1 MILKTLPKPTHILW
15 LLLPNTPVRKRPHL
29 WGAPWQAGGGRGV
42 ALSVCR
48 VGAVLELT
56 VRVGA
61 EDGLGTPLLVHW
73 AGAQLQVPAHS
84 P

>member
-1 MILKTLPKPTHILW
+1 M
-15 LLLPNTPVRKRPHL
+15 
-29 WGAPWQAGGGRGV
+29 

-48 VGAVLELT
+48 DGVVLELA

-73 AGAQLQVPAHS
+73 AGAQLQVPAYKH
-84 P
+84 

>member
-1 MILKTLPKPTHILW
+1 M
-15 LLLPNTPVRKRPHL
+15 
-29 WGAPWQAGGGRGV
+29 

-48 VGAVLELT
+48 DGAVLELA

-73 AGAQLQVPAHS
+73 AGAQLQVRAPQTLNPNPKPSWARRKAWARRCWCNGPARSCRCGLHK

>member
-1 MILKTLPKPTHILW
+1 M
-15 LLLPNTPVRKRPHL
+15 
-29 WGAPWQAGGGRGV
+29 

-48 VGAVLELT
+48 DGAVLELA

-73 AGAQLQVPAHS
+73 AGAQLQVPATQTMNPQCMLRGRWLGLHRS
-84 P
+84 AQPGPGAAFVSRVQECSA